1 MKFLKYQSRFSAV
14 NILVVSKG
22 RELQF
27 QLISTNSHSRLTRM
41 DMRVEKI
48 ALRTLTIV
56 APFTIL
62 SRRNRNANQ
71 SLKMPKLTL
80 PSDRA

>member
-22 RELQF
+22 CELQF